1 MTGIFLNSLRAMY
14 ASLMSCV
21 RVNNQITDYFDC
33 PVGVRQGCVL
43 SPTLFSMFV
52 NQITEEMT
60 QKGKQGFQYLP
71 GLTELFILLFA
82 DDIALISLTPRGLQ
96 NQLNVLNDCCKRI
109 KLNVNT
115 QKTKV
120 MVFRKGGYLG
130 ARDVFYFDGTKLD
143 IVNKYCYL
151 GYNFTT
157 QISHKIGT

>member
-21 RVNNQITDYFDC
+21 RVNNQITDYIDC